1 MAPGRDIGKERE
13 WRKKVLKRGNLV
25 YNRKGKFTH
34 ISVDICRPR
43 VPRVSYMQLS
53 REHRDLESG
62 ILRMELG

>member
-25 YNRKGKFTH
+25 YNRKGKPS
-34 ISVDICRPR
+34 ISQWTFGCPK